1 MQLPFGSYGT
11 VYVRLTPFPDQERE
25 ILFSAGRLMQVIHVQ
40 QKGNPNNMEQFLNL
54 ISKEMESAFAEAGYD
69 SALGRVTVSNRPD
82 LCEYQCNGAMAG
94 AKRYKKAPF
103 MIADDVAKA
112 LGDKNGGAGSSVFSK
127 VDVVKPGFLNLDV
140 RESFL
145 QSYLQQMAADDRLGM
160 PLPEKP
166 EKIIIDYGG
175 PNVAKPLHVGHLRSA
190 VIGESVKRIARFHG
204 EDVIGDI
211 HLGDWGLQMG
221 LVITEL
227 KKRMPE
233 LPYFDPSYT
242 DSYPEEAPFT
252 VSELEEIY
260 PFASAKSKQD
270 PDYYAEAMD
279 NTRRLQ
285 DGERGLYALWQK
297 IVAVSVADMKRN
309 YANLDVTFDLWNG
322 EASVHPVIPGMVEDM
337 KKTGVAYES
346 QGALVIDVSKETD
359 SKEIPP
365 CIVLKSDGASL
376 YTTTDLATIKE
387 RVETYDPDK
396 IIYITDK
403 RQELHFTQVFR
414 AAAKS
419 GLVPE
424 KTQLVHIGFG
434 TMNGRDGKPFKTRE
448 GGVMRLETLI
458 ADIDEEMLS
467 KISTNPEIPAEEAER
482 TSRQVALAALK
493 YGDLSNQASKDYIFD
508 IEKFTSFEGDTGP
521 YILYTIVR
529 MRSILQRYAA
539 QAGAKDPA
547 SLKTGEPASP
557 VEKKLMMDIAGFNAM
572 MEGAYTDCAPHRICA
587 YIYQLSNDFN
597 SFYHATRIL
606 TEENTA
612 QKEAWIA
619 LLHLTER
626 VLTCCIDVLGFS
638 APERM

>member
-1 MQLPFGSYGT
+1 
-11 VYVRLTPFPDQERE
+11 
-25 ILFSAGRLMQVIHVQ
+25 
-40 QKGNPNNMEQFLNL
+40 MEQFLNL
-54 ISKEMESAFAEAGYD
+54 ISKEMESAFEAAGYD

-94 AKRYKKAPF
+94 AKRYRKAPF

-112 LGDKNGGAGSSVFSK
+112 LTEKNDGAGSNVFSK
-127 VDVVKPGFLNLDV
+127 VEVVKPGFLNLDV
-140 RESFL
+140 KESFL
-145 QSYLQQMAADDRLGM
+145 QSYLREMSADERLGM

-227 KKRMPE
+227 KKRMPD
-233 LPYFDPSYT
+233 LPYFDP
-242 DSYPEEAPFT
+242 DFKGDYPEDAPFT

-260 PFASAKSKQD
+260 PFASAKSKKD
-270 PDYYAEAMD
+270 SEYYAEAMD

-285 DGERGLYALWQK
+285 EGERGLYALWQK
-297 IVAVSVADMKRN
+297 IVGVSVADMKRN
-309 YANLDVTFDLWNG
+309 YENLDVSFDLWNG
-322 EASVHPVIPGMVEDM
+322 EASVHPVIPGMVRDM
-337 KKTGVAYES
+337 KESGCAHES
-346 QGALVIDVSKETD
+346 QGALVIDVSEETD

-387 RVETYDPDK
+387 RVEKYDPER

-414 AAAKS
+414 AARKA
-419 GLVPE
+419 GLTGPE
-424 KTQLVHIGFG
+424 TELVHIGFG
-434 TMNGRDGKPFKTRE
+434 TMNGKDGKPFKTRE

-458 ADIDEEMLS
+458 ADIDAEMLS
-467 KISTNPEIPAEEAER
+467 KISTNPDIPAEEAQE
-482 TSRQVALAALK
+482 TSRRVALAALK

-529 MRSILQRYAA
+529 MRSILQRYLAEEGA
-539 QAGAKDPA
+539 SAPAELALGVPAGD
-547 SLKTGEPASP
+547 
-557 VEKKLMMDIAGFNAM
+557 VEKKLMMDLAGFNAM
-572 MEGAYTDCAPHRICA
+572 MEGAYADLAPHRVCA
-587 YIYQLSNDFN
+587 YIYQVSNDFN
-597 SFYHATRIL
+597 SFYHSTRIL
-606 TEENTA
+606 AEKNKE
-612 QKEAWIA
+612 QKESWIA
-619 LLHLTER
+619 LLCLTER
-626 VLTCCIDVLGFS
+626 VLSRCIDVLGFS

>member
-1 MQLPFGSYGT
+1 
-11 VYVRLTPFPDQERE
+11 
-25 ILFSAGRLMQVIHVQ
+25 
-40 QKGNPNNMEQFLNL
+40 
-54 ISKEMESAFAEAGYD
+54 MESAFEAAGYD

-94 AKRYKKAPF
+94 AKRYHKAPF
-103 MIADDVAKA
+103 MIADDVAKTLA
-112 LGDKNGGAGSSVFSK
+112 AKNEGTGSDVFSK
-127 VDVVKPGFLNLDV
+127 VEVVKPGFLNLDV
-140 RESFL
+140 DESFL
-145 QSYLQQMAADDRLGM
+145 RSYLQEMSVDDRLGM
-160 PLPEKP
+160 PVPEKA

-190 VIGESVKRIARFHG
+190 VIGEAVKRIARFHG

-227 KKRMPE
+227 KKRMPD
-233 LPYFDPSYT
+233 LPYFDPDYT
-242 DSYPEEAPFT
+242 GEYPEEAPFT

-285 DGERGLYALWQK
+285 EGERGLYALWQK
-297 IVAVSVADMKRN
+297 IVGVSVADMKRN
-309 YANLDVTFDLWNG
+309 YENLNVSFDLWNG

-337 KKTGVAYES
+337 KKGGYAYES
-346 QGALVIDVSKETD
+346 QGALVIDVAEETD
-359 SKEIPP
+359 AKEIPP

-387 RVETYDPDK
+387 RVEKYNPDK

-414 AAAKS
+414 AAVKS
-419 GLVPE
+419 GLAGPDT
-424 KTQLVHIGFG
+424 KLIHIGFG
-434 TMNGRDGKPFKTRE
+434 TMNGKDGKPFKTRE

-458 ADIDEEMLS
+458 ADIDAEMLS
-467 KISTNPEIPAEEAER
+467 KISTNPEIPAGEAEQ

-539 QAGAKDPA
+539 EPDAKDPA
-547 SLKTGEPASP
+547 SLRTGVPASA

-606 TEENTA
+606 TEQDQA
-612 QKEAWIA
+612 QKESWIA

-626 VLTCCIDVLGFS
+626 VLSCCINVLGFS

>member
-1 MQLPFGSYGT
+1 M
-11 VYVRLTPFPDQERE
+11 D
-25 ILFSAGRLMQVIHVQ
+25 
-40 QKGNPNNMEQFLNL
+40 QFLNL
-54 ISKEMESAFAEAGYD
+54 ISKEMASAFEAAGYD

-94 AKRYKKAPF
+94 AKRYRKAPF
-103 MIADDVAKA
+103 MIADDVAKI
-112 LGDKNGGAGSSVFSK
+112 LKEKNDGAGSAVFSK
-127 VDVVKPGFLNLDV
+127 VEVVKPGFLNLDV
-140 RESFL
+140 KESFL
-145 QSYLQQMAADDRLGM
+145 QSYLQQMAGDGRLGM

-190 VIGESVKRIARFHG
+190 VIGEAVKRIARFHG

-227 KKRMPE
+227 KKRMPD
-233 LPYFDPSYT
+233 LPYFDP
-242 DSYPEEAPFT
+242 DFKGEYPEEAPFT

-260 PFASAKSKQD
+260 PFASARSKQD
-270 PDYYAEAMD
+270 PEYYAEAMD
-279 NTRRLQ
+279 TTRRLQ
-285 DGERGLYALWQK
+285 EGERGFYALWQK

-309 YANLDVTFDLWNG
+309 YENLNVTFDLWNG
-322 EASVHPVIPGMVEDM
+322 EASVHPVIPGMVADL
-337 KKTGVAYES
+337 KAGGYAYES

-359 SKEIPP
+359 SKELPP

-387 RVETYDPDK
+387 RVEKYHPDR

-414 AAAKS
+414 AAQKS
-419 GLVPE
+419 GLVEPE
-424 KTQLVHIGFG
+424 TELVHIGFG
-434 TMNGRDGKPFKTRE
+434 TMNGKDGKPFKTRE

-458 ADIDEEMLS
+458 ADIDAEMLS
-467 KISTNPEIPAEEAER
+467 KISTNPEIPAEEAAE

-529 MRSILQRYAA
+529 MRSILQRYMAEE
-539 QAGAKDPA
+539 GASDPA
-547 SLKTGEPASP
+547 DLALGTPASD
-557 VEKKLMMDIAGFNAM
+557 VEKKLMMDLAGFNAM
-572 MEGAYTDCAPHRICA
+572 MEGAYTDIAPHRVCA
-587 YIYQLSNDFN
+587 YIYQVSNDFN

-606 TEENTA
+606 TEQDKA
-612 QKEAWIA
+612 QKESWIA

-626 VLTCCIDVLGFS
+626 VLSTCIDVLGFS

>member
-1 MQLPFGSYGT
+1 
-11 VYVRLTPFPDQERE
+11 
-25 ILFSAGRLMQVIHVQ
+25 
-40 QKGNPNNMEQFLNL
+40 MEQFLNL
-54 ISKEMESAFAEAGYD
+54 ISKEMESAFEAAGYD

-94 AKRYKKAPF
+94 AKRYHKAPF

-112 LGDKNGGAGSSVFSK
+112 LAAKNEGTGSDVFSK
-127 VDVVKPGFLNLDV
+127 VEVVKPGFLNLDV
-140 RESFL
+140 DESFL
-145 QSYLQQMAADDRLGM
+145 RSYLQEMSVDDRLGM
-160 PLPEKP
+160 PVPEKA

-190 VIGESVKRIARFHG
+190 VIGEAVKRIARFHG

-227 KKRMPE
+227 KKRMPD
-233 LPYFDPSYT
+233 LPYFDPDYT
-242 DSYPEEAPFT
+242 GEYPEEAPFT

-285 DGERGLYALWQK
+285 EGERGLYALWQK
-297 IVAVSVADMKRN
+297 IVGVSVADMKRN
-309 YANLDVTFDLWNG
+309 YENLNVSFDLWNG

-337 KKTGVAYES
+337 KKGGYAYES
-346 QGALVIDVSKETD
+346 QGALVIDVAEETD
-359 SKEIPP
+359 AKEIPP

-387 RVETYDPDK
+387 RVEKYNPDK

-414 AAAKS
+414 AAVKS
-419 GLVPE
+419 GLAGPDT
-424 KTQLVHIGFG
+424 KLIHIGFG
-434 TMNGRDGKPFKTRE
+434 TMNGKDGKPSKTRE

-458 ADIDEEMLS
+458 ADIDAEMLS
-467 KISTNPEIPAEEAER
+467 KISTNPEIPAGEAEQ

-539 QAGAKDPA
+539 EPDAKDPA
-547 SLKTGEPASP
+547 SLRTGVPASS

-606 TEENTA
+606 TEQDQA
-612 QKEAWIA
+612 QKESWIA

-626 VLTCCIDVLGFS
+626 VLSCCINVLGFS

>member
-1 MQLPFGSYGT
+1 
-11 VYVRLTPFPDQERE
+11 
-25 ILFSAGRLMQVIHVQ
+25 
-40 QKGNPNNMEQFLNL
+40 
-54 ISKEMESAFAEAGYD
+54 MESAFEAAGYD
-69 SALGRVTVSNRPD
+69 RALGRVTVSNRPD

-94 AKRYKKAPF
+94 AKRYHKAPF

-112 LGDKNGGAGSSVFSK
+112 LSEKNDGEGSSVFSK
-127 VDVVKPGFLNLDV
+127 AEVVKPGFLNLDV
-140 RESFL
+140 KESFL
-145 QSYLQQMAADDRLGM
+145 QSYLQQMSADERLGM
-160 PLPEKP
+160 PLPEKA

-190 VIGESVKRIARFHG
+190 VIGEAVKRIARFHG

-227 KKRMPE
+227 KRRMPE
-233 LPYFDPSYT
+233 LPYFDPEFT
-242 DSYPEEAPFT
+242 GDYPEDAPFT

-260 PFASAKSKQD
+260 PFASARSKED
-270 PDYYAEAMD
+270 PEYYAEAMD
-279 NTRRLQ
+279 TTRRLQ

-309 YANLDVTFDLWNG
+309 YENLDVSFDLWNG

-337 KKTGVAYES
+337 KKGGFAYES
-346 QGALVIDVSKETD
+346 QGALVIDVAEETD
-359 SKEIPP
+359 AKEIPP

-387 RVETYDPDK
+387 RVEKYHPDK

-414 AAAKS
+414 AAAKA
-419 GLVPE
+419 GLVGPE
-424 KTQLVHIGFG
+424 TELVHIGFG
-434 TMNGRDGKPFKTRE
+434 TMNGKDGKPFKTRE

-458 ADIDEEMLS
+458 ADIDAEMLS
-467 KISTNPEIPAEEAER
+467 KISTNPEIPAEEAGQ

-529 MRSILQRYAA
+529 MRSILQRYSA
-539 QAGAKDPA
+539 QPDAKDPA
-547 SLKTGEPASP
+547 SLKTGEPASA

-606 TEENTA
+606 TEQDRA
-612 QKEAWIA
+612 QKESWIA

-626 VLTCCIDVLGFS
+626 VLSCCINVLGFS

>member
-1 MQLPFGSYGT
+1 
-11 VYVRLTPFPDQERE
+11 
-25 ILFSAGRLMQVIHVQ
+25 
-40 QKGNPNNMEQFLNL
+40 MEQFLNL
-54 ISKEMESAFAEAGYD
+54 ISKEMESAFEAAGYD

-94 AKRYKKAPF
+94 AKRYHKAPF

-112 LGDKNGGAGSSVFSK
+112 LAAKNEGTGSDVFSK
-127 VDVVKPGFLNLDV
+127 VEVVKPGFLNLDV
-140 RESFL
+140 DESFL
-145 QSYLQQMAADDRLGM
+145 RSYLQEMSVDDRLGM
-160 PLPEKP
+160 PVPEKA

-190 VIGESVKRIARFHG
+190 VIGEAVKRIARFHG

-227 KKRMPE
+227 KKRMPD
-233 LPYFDPSYT
+233 LPYFDPDYT
-242 DSYPEEAPFT
+242 GEYPEEAPFT

-285 DGERGLYALWQK
+285 EGERGLYALWQK
-297 IVAVSVADMKRN
+297 IVGVSVADMKRN
-309 YANLDVTFDLWNG
+309 YENLNVSFDLWNG

-337 KKTGVAYES
+337 KKGGYAYES
-346 QGALVIDVSKETD
+346 QGALVIDVAEETD
-359 SKEIPP
+359 AKEIPP

-387 RVETYDPDK
+387 RVEKYNPDK

-414 AAAKS
+414 AAVKS
-419 GLVPE
+419 GLAGPDT
-424 KTQLVHIGFG
+424 KLIHIGFG
-434 TMNGRDGKPFKTRE
+434 TMNGKDGKPFKTRE

-458 ADIDEEMLS
+458 ADIDAEMLS
-467 KISTNPEIPAEEAER
+467 KISTNPEIPAGEAEQ

-539 QAGAKDPA
+539 EPDAKDPA
-547 SLKTGEPASP
+547 SLRTGVPASS

-606 TEENTA
+606 TEQDQA
-612 QKEAWIA
+612 QKESWIA

-626 VLTCCIDVLGFS
+626 VLSCCINVLGFS